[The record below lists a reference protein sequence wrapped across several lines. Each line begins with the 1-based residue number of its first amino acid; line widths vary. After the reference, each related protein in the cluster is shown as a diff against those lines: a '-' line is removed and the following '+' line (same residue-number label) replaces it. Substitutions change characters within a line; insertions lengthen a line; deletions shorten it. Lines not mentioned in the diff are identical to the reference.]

1 MAAKKDLKKLRKKID
16 DIDSKILNLINERG
30 KIALEVSSHKKANS
44 IRVYDP
50 TREKEIEEK
59 LKKENSGPL
68 SNEYVLTIFKEV
80 IAGCRAL
87 QHNTKVAYLGPE
99 GSFSNQAAYNKFGGE
114 TDLLPVSSFEE
125 VFEEVHKRR
134 VEFGIVPVE
143 NSLEGS
149 IGRILDMLFTWD
161 LKISAEYFEKIGH
174 FLLSKTGTLSDIK
187 IVASH
192 PQALGQCRKWI
203 SKNLSDV
210 ELLETPSTAWAA
222 RLASEDKTVA
232 AVSSEFSS
240 SIYNLKV
247 IQRHIED
254 SPQNTTR
261 FLIIGKETATSSCN
275 DKTSIVFSIKDE
287 PGALHKSLFL
297 PFAKAGINL
306 TKIESRPSKERP
318 WEYVFFVDFK
328 GHIEEKKVVS
338 VLKEVEKNCIFLKVL
353 GSYPIGTSN

>member
-1 MAAKKDLKKLRKKID
+1 MAKKKPLSQLRNKID
-16 DIDSKILNLINERG
+16 DIDSKLLELINERG
-30 KIALEVSSHKKANS
+30 KVALDVSSHKKENS
-44 IRVYDP
+44 LRVYDP
-50 TREKEIEEK
+50 AREKEIEKK
-59 LKKENSGPL
+59 LRNKNPGPL
-68 SNEYVLTIFKEV
+68 SNEYVLSIFREL

-99 GSFSNQAAYNKFGGE
+99 GSFSNQAAFHKFGGE
-114 TDLLPVSSFEE
+114 TDLVPVLSFEE
-125 VFEEVHKRR
+125 VFEEVHKSR

-149 IGRILDMLFTWD
+149 IGRTLDMLFTWD
-161 LKISAEYFEKIGH
+161 LKISAEYFEEIGH
-174 FLLSKTGTLSDIK
+174 FLLSKTGTMKDIK
-187 IVASH
+187 VVASH

-203 SKNLSDV
+203 SKNLKGV

-222 RLASEDKTVA
+222 RLSSEDKSVA
-232 AVSSEFSS
+232 AISSEFSA
-240 SIYNLKV
+240 SIYGLKT

-261 FLIIGKETATSSCN
+261 FLIIGKETGSYTGD

-297 PFAKAGINL
+297 PFAKAKINL
-306 TKIESRPSKERP
+306 TKIESRPSRERP

-328 GHIEEKKVVS
+328 GHFEDKKVVS
-338 VLKEVEKNCIFLKVL
+338 LLKEVEKSCIFLKVL
-353 GSYPIGTSN
+353 GSYPIGNSK